1 MRSKEVWPV
10 SIGTIAFIVAAVLF
24 LLAAIGVTVIPNPMT
39 WGLFA
44 MTLGFLLG
52 GYSLKK

>member
-1 MRSKEVWPV
+1 MSL
-10 SIGTIAFIVAAVLF
+10 GTIGFIVAAVLF
-24 LLAAIGVTVIPNPMT
+24 LLAGMGVTLIPNATT

>member
-1 MRSKEVWPV
+1 MNF
-10 SIGTIAFIVAAVLF
+10 GTIAFIVAAVLF
-24 LLAAIGVTVIPNPMT
+24 LLVGIGVTVIPNATT

-52 GYSLKK
+52 GYSLKR